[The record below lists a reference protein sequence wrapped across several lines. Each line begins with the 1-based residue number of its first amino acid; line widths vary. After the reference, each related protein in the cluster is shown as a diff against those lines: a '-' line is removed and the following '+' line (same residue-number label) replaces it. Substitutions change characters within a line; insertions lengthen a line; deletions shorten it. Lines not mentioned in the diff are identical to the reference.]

1 MKKIKVYLQ
10 SFRLRTLPLSVSGI
24 LLGTSA
30 AQTDI
35 SIKIFIFNLL
45 TAVLLQILANLAN
58 ELGDLLHGTDTQQ
71 QNRKAYALQE
81 GKISIFE
88 MKMLIGI
95 FCILSTLSG
104 LTLLFVSL
112 GNIWNFKGLIFI
124 LLGGFSIVA
133 ALKYTL
139 GKRAYGYHYGGDLSV
154 FVFFGLISVNG
165 TFFLQTAE
173 CSMFAFWLSIAMGLL
188 CVGVLNLNN
197 IRDFDNDLLFKK
209 YTVATLLGKKKATI
223 YQAILLFSATI
234 ILILNGLWISLI
246 ALPVFSWHIFVL
258 QKGKNLDTQM
268 PLLSLS
274 ILFLSIL
281 CGIELLFC

>member
-30 AQTDI
+30 VKTNI
-35 SIKIFIFNLL
+35 STKIFIFNLL
-45 TAVLLQILANLAN
+45 TAVLLQISANLAN
-58 ELGDLLHGTDTQQ
+58 ELGDLLHGTDSQQ

-88 MKMLIGI
+88 MKMLIVA
-95 FCILSTLSG
+95 FCILSILSG
-104 LTLLFVSL
+104 LTLLFLSL
-112 GNIWNFKGLIFI
+112 GNLWNLKGLIFI
-124 LLGGFSIVA
+124 LLGGLSIVA

-173 CSMFAFWLSIAMGLL
+173 CSLFVLWLSIAMGLL

-209 YTVATLLGKKKATI
+209 YTVATV
-223 YQAILLFSATI
+223 YQAILLFAATI
-234 ILILNGLWISLI
+234 ILLLNGLWVALI
-246 ALPVFSWHIFVL
+246 VLPVFSWHIFIL

-281 CGIELLFC
+281 CCIELLFC